1 MIHWHPQD
9 NCNSSLRFHSW
20 SDSTSSPLSFQTFK
34 QVIHRWLYI
43 VKFIHRERTRELHIQ
58 LNSTIYKAKPLS
70 TERSHLC
77 PSLQSTELV
86 CSVYSLPEASWEL
99 YALRT
104 HELERRHLGSEGV
117 VEMHCPEGTQSFP
130 DGVFTGENEKVSGT
144 GHKLSATW
152 GGSPGSL
159 LYSTVC
165 LLWNSNK
172 LISLWCIKL
181 TERTAQGGSMHW
193 ILLTLTLLIT
203 TWHLYINSS
212 TLHLRRMYSGYQ
224 CFSKG
229 PFL

>member
-1 MIHWHPQD
+1 M
-9 NCNSSLRFHSW
+9 
-20 SDSTSSPLSFQTFK
+20 
-34 QVIHRWLYI
+34 IHRWLYI
-43 VKFIHRERTRELHIQ
+43 VKFIHRERTWELHIQ

-70 TERSHLC
+70 TERFHLC
-77 PSLQSTELV
+77 LSLQSTELV
-86 CSVYSLPEASWEL
+86 CSVYRLPEASWEL
-99 YALRT
+99 YILRT

-152 GGSPGSL
+152 GGSPG
-159 LYSTVC
+159 LYCTVLC
-165 LLWNSNK
+165 AYCGNSNK
-172 LISLWCIKL
+172 LKFLWCIKL
-181 TERTAQGGSMHW
+181 TERTAQGGSVHW

-212 TLHLRRMYSGYQ
+212 ILHLRHMYSGYR